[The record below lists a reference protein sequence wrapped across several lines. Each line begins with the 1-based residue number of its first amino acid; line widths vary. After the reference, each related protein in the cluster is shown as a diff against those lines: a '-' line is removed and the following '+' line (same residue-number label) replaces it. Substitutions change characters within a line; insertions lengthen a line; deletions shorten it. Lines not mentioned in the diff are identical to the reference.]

1 MTMRE
6 SSLTTRIIKYLNSLP
21 GCKAEKR
28 HGSQYSEAGAP
39 DINAC
44 YRGRSV
50 QIEVKRPGEKPTR
63 IQLKRLRE
71 WQEAGAV
78 VGWVTDLEGV
88 KKIIEELE

>member
-1 MTMRE
+1 MSIRE
-6 SSLTTRIIKYLNSLP
+6 TRIKNKILDYLNSLP

-44 YRGRSV
+44 YKGRSI
-50 QIEVKRPGEKPTR
+50 QIEVKRPEKKPTP

-78 VGWVTDLEGV
+78 VGWVTDLEDV
-88 KKIIEELE
+88 KRMLEELE

>member
-1 MTMRE
+1 MRE

-71 WQEAGAV
+71 WQETGAV

>member
-1 MTMRE
+1 MRE

-44 YRGRSV
+44 YQGRSV

>member
-1 MTMRE
+1 MRE
-6 SSLTTRIIKYLNSLP
+6 SSLTTRILKYLNSLP

-44 YRGRSV
+44 YQGRSV

>member
-1 MTMRE
+1 MRE

-71 WQEAGAV
+71 WQEADAV

>member
-1 MTMRE
+1 LRE
-6 SSLTTRIIKYLNSLP
+6 ASLTSKILNYLNSLP

-44 YRGRSV
+44 YKGRSI
-50 QIEVKRPGEKPTR
+50 QIEAKQPGKKPTP
-63 IQLKRLRE
+63 IQLKRLQE

-88 KKIIEELE
+88 KRMLEELE

>member
-1 MTMRE
+1 MRE